1 MSIINTYDDMR
12 DAILN
17 PEYVVK
23 PVEGLPETFIVTF
36 SAKFLSI
43 LESMVELEQIAELKA
58 AGRAYPVYKFIY
70 NGVKIGVYSTLV
82 GGAAS
87 AAMLEEIIAMGAK
100 RILFFGSA
108 GALDKE
114 IIGGQ
119 LVVPTHAYRDEGVS
133 YHYLPADDYV
143 AVPTSEKL
151 SGILTELHV
160 PHVRARTWTTD
171 AVYRET
177 RRNMLARKAEGCA
190 VVEMECAS
198 VMAVGIFGNIPVYQ
212 FLYAA
217 DCLDASSWDKRMLG
231 NMPGDMRQ
239 RILKVAIEAAVRI

>member
-1 MSIINTYDDMR
+1 MSIINTYDDVR

-17 PEYVVK
+17 PENVVQ
-23 PVEGLPETFIVTF
+23 PVAGLPENFLVTF

-58 AGRAYPVYKFIY
+58 AGRVFPVYKFSY
-70 NGVKIGVYSTLV
+70 NGVEIGVYSTLL

-133 YHYLPADDYV
+133 YHYLPANDYV
-143 AVPTSEKL
+143 AVPTAEKL
-151 SGILTELHV
+151 SEILTELHV
-160 PHVRARTWTTD
+160 PHVKARTWTTD

-177 RRNMLARKAEGCA
+177 RRNMLARKSEGCA

-198 VMAVGIFGNIPVYQ
+198 IMAVGIFRNIPVYQ

-217 DCLDASSWDKRMLG
+217 DCLDASQWDKRMLG
-231 NMPGDMRQ
+231 NMPADMRQ
-239 RILKVAIEAAVRI
+239 RILKVALETASRI